1 MKPKY
6 NLDKIKFATD
16 MPTFEKA
23 VGLYEGGKI
32 TQFKEE
38 LNGFFAVVLG
48 TKPYKV
54 YVSNLRYD
62 EGDCACYLGQN
73 DVLCKHVVAVA
84 IWAVTGGMPLS
95 GEDKKLAGNPTCS
108 GLLGGL
114 NKEELGA
121 VKKAITGSMKYIKP
135 YNGPSRIWFLYQNS
149 LAEGCSRLA
158 KTVSELPVSRQTA
171 KLLVD
176 MLLRIDNKLCR
187 GGVDDSDGVVGGF
200 IEETVEVLKKYA
212 FLDSSCIET
221 FRKLEGRKTCFGWE
235 EQLVRLIKKKT
246 L

>member
-38 LNGFFAVVLG
+38 LNGFFAIVLG

-108 GLLGGL
+108 GLLGVL

-135 YNGPSRIWFLYQNS
+135 YNGPSRIWFS
-149 LAEGCSRLA
+149 
-158 KTVSELPVSRQTA
+158 
-171 KLLVD
+171 
-176 MLLRIDNKLCR
+176 
-187 GGVDDSDGVVGGF
+187 
-200 IEETVEVLKKYA
+200 
-212 FLDSSCIET
+212 
-221 FRKLEGRKTCFGWE
+221 
-235 EQLVRLIKKKT
+235 
-246 L
+246 